1 MATVHYCQLSFWHLL
16 WQDIADFNTTLIA
29 IPAGLLSPDSGF
41 AFQNI
46 DGTYTVSLGDDIVM
60 GPGGPVS
67 GTVDQVLRLSSIA
80 GPRTIG
86 SAEVSGSFSAADLYN
101 ACRNGGSYFQAA
113 VFSSNDVVH
122 MHEPAG
128 LGALDESPEIETY
141 GGNDTVF
148 GTGFAVYG

>member
-1 MATVHYCQLSFWHLL
+1 MATLHYCQLSFWHLL

-67 GTVDQVLRLSSIA
+67 GTVDQALRLSSIA
-80 GPRTIG
+80 GPPTIG
-86 SAEVSGSFSAADLYN
+86 STIAEVSGSFSAVDLYN
-101 ACRNGGSYFQAA
+101 AYCNGGSYFFQAA

-122 MHEPAG
+122 MHEPAS
-128 LGALDESPEIETY
+128 LGALDESP
-141 GGNDTVF
+141 GDLRR
-148 GTGFAVYG
+148 